1 MKIKEEWIKE
11 SKVNSKRYIS
21 LYQESIE
28 NGDEFWSKHGGRID
42 WYEKYTKIR
51 NTKYSNE
58 DVSIK
63 WYEDG
68 KLNVSYNCIDRHAK
82 ENPNRVAIIWEGDD
96 PNDIKKITYKELLLN
111 VSKAANVLKKIG
123 IKKGDRVTIYLTMI
137 PELAYTMLACARI

>member
-1 MKIKEEWIKE
+1 MEIKDKWISEAKINNKD
-11 SKVNSKRYIS
+11 YIS
-21 LYQESIE
+21 LYKQSIE
-28 NGDEFWSKHGGRID
+28 NNRDFWNKQGDRIS
-42 WYEKYTKIR
+42 WYSRYTKI
-51 NTKYSNE
+51 NNVKYSNK

-82 ENPNRVAIIWEGDD
+82 KNPDKIAIIWEGDNPD
-96 PNDIKKITYKELLLN
+96 DVKKITYKELLIN

-137 PELAYTMLACARI
+137 PE